1 VAEGR
6 HLLGTKIDAAVVDL
20 EVRDGDEAELI
31 RQLHEGDP
39 ATGAGADHRKT
50 PHGVSHSLG
59 SGSRGGAN

>member
-6 HLLGTKIDAAVVDL
+6 HLLVPKIDAAVVDL

-39 ATGAGADHRKT
+39 AYRCWRRPPEDPARRIAQPWKRE
-50 PHGVSHSLG
+50 P
-59 SGSRGGAN
+59 RRC